1 MRIAIRL
8 GIAFTG
14 ILYFVNIPLAAVLSA
29 PHVGET
35 WDSVLFSGRPQK
47 QLVWGVVQSA
57 CSTVL
62 DIFIFILPIPVI
74 MGLNL
79 SPKQKVK
86 ILAVFTIAV
95 V

>member
-1 MRIAIRL
+1 MAIRL

-14 ILYFVNIPLAAVLSA
+14 LLYFTNIPLAAVLSA
-29 PHVGET
+29 PHMGET

-57 CSTVL
+57 LSTVL
-62 DIFIFILPIPVI
+62 DLFIFILPIPVI
-74 MGLNL
+74 LGLNL
-79 SPKQKVK
+79 SPKRKMQ